1 MQLIDAIRQ
10 RKSVRGYRPD
20 PVPREVLREI
30 LEVAGRSPSA
40 MNSQPWEF
48 AVLGGEVLDR
58 VRQANVAK
66 LQAGEMPHGEHPVVG
81 WGKDSVYRTRQ
92 VELAKGLFRLMEIER
107 GDVDKRADW
116 MARGFR
122 FFDAPAAVV
131 VLVDRSLEANTYLI
145 DVGIVIQSICLAAL
159 EYGLATCIE
168 DQGCM
173 YPDVLRELADIPAT
187 KRIVMSVAVGYPDWD
202 FPANRIETSRV
213 PVDDI
218 TIWRGL

>member
-1 MQLIDAIRQ
+1 MQVTEAIRK

-20 PVPREVLREI
+20 PVPREALHEVLEI
-30 LEVAGRSPSA
+30 AGRSPSA

-48 AVLGGEVLDR
+48 AVLGGQVLDR

-92 VELAKGLFRLMEIER
+92 VELAKGFFRLMGIER

-145 DVGIVIQSICLAAL
+145 DIGIVIQSICLAAL
-159 EYGLATCIE
+159 EHGLATCIE

-173 YPDVLRELADIPAT
+173 YPEVLRELADIPAT

-218 TIWRGL
+218 TLWRGF